1 MSISQIENKIKSLQ
15 RDIERLG
22 KELESEA
29 KREASYYN
37 SIARTKRSI
46 TKNTSLSTLKTKERS
61 INNDA
66 DKINKSS
73 KK

>member
-22 KELESEA
+22 KDLESEI

-46 TKNTSLSTLKTKERS
+46 TKNTSLSTLKSKERS

-66 DKINKSS
+66 D
-73 KK
+73 